1 MKRKIYEHLLAQDPI
16 GAFEKIKED
25 YIRYF
30 RHAYR
35 IDQKDLNDARIEKL
49 RKDDNLYKEPYL
61 EILPEYEAVN
71 HITAIDDLATEFA
84 DTFSSEEESK
94 QFFSCFIK
102 QGLMNYLPYGHQVSM
117 LTHAFKNKENVI
129 ITSGT
134 GSGKTESF
142 LLPLFAEIFKEAKG
156 WKAPQYVAGA
166 DWFDGKRYT
175 PRQRA
180 GETRPPALRAL
191 VLYPMN
197 ALVEDQL
204 ARLRKALDSDKV
216 RAFFD
221 SDDGLKGNRIYFGRY
236 TGDTLGSKSYDIIK
250 ARKSQP
256 T

>member
-30 RHAYR
+30 RHTYR
-35 IDQKDLNDARIEKL
+35 IDQKDLNDKRIEKL
-49 RKDDNLYKEPYL
+49 SKDDNLYKEPYL

-71 HITAIDDLATEFA
+71 HITSIDDLATEFTDA
-84 DTFSSEEESK
+84 FSSEEVSQ

-156 WKAPQYVAGA
+156 WKAPQYVTGA
-166 DWFDGKRYT
+166 DWFAGKRYT

-180 GETRPPALRAL
+180 GETRPSALRAL

-216 RAFFD
+216 
-221 SDDGLKGNRIYFGRY
+221 
-236 TGDTLGSKSYDIIK
+236 T
-250 ARKSQP
+250 
-256 T
+256 